1 MQEQQDEHS
10 TAMGSPDIKFPIRY
24 EDPEYQSNH
33 RSLFSGVLLSP
44 LENVLPPGVSQQQF
58 DQAITDFESAVGKD
72 HVFRGQ
78 SLEEYVDP
86 YELWEKEGKR
96 KMPSAAVWW
105 VSSA

>member
-1 MQEQQDEHS
+1 
-10 TAMGSPDIKFPIRY
+10 MGSIDIKFPIRY

-44 LENVLPPGVSQQQF
+44 LENVLPPGVSKEKF
-58 DQAITDFESAVGKD
+58 DQAFADFESIVGKD
-72 HVFRGQ
+72 HVFRGT

-96 KMPSAAVWW
+96 KVPSAAVW
-105 VSSA
+105 

>member
-1 MQEQQDEHS
+1 
-10 TAMGSPDIKFPIRY
+10 MGSIDFKFPVRY

-44 LENVLPPGVSQQQF
+44 LETVLPPGVNQQQF
-58 DQAITDFESAVGKD
+58 DEAISDFVHAVGRD
-72 HVFRGQ
+72 HVFQGQ

-96 KMPSAAVWW
+96 KVPSAAVWL
-105 VSSA
+105 VLRYQT